1 MAGVVNFFLIWVAPF
16 AVMITTIIVIHELG
30 HFLVARA
37 CGVAIDQFS
46 VGFGRALWSRK
57 DRSGVEWRIGW
68 LPLGGY
74 VKFAGD
80 SNAAS
85 VPDQTDLTEMRA
97 AIVASEGVGAE
108 KKYLVFKP
116 LWQRALIVL
125 GGPAANFL
133 LAIVIYSIFLGA
145 FGEMVVSTRV
155 DSVTPGGAAAQAGF
169 RAGDVIKAAD
179 GRAMGSFLDVQTYVQ
194 YRAGVPIDF
203 TVERAGAAIH
213 VTATPGAVREKS
225 PVGGDQTIG
234 RLGLAARGGALKH
247 YGPLEAVERG
257 FSRTAEIS
265 ETTLY
270 VLGRIVTGQVAFDQL
285 HGVVGIAKLSGSI
298 TQDEVADARQAG
310 VNPLIAAAL
319 VMIQMAGGVSIS
331 VGILNLL
338 PIPVLDGGHLMFYAY
353 EFVVR
358 RPPRAA
364 VQAVAFH
371 AGLALLVV
379 LMVLTNW
386 SDLQRLHL
394 FHFLGSLF
402 S

>member
-1 MAGVVNFFLIWVAPF
+1 MAGVLNYFLIWVAPF
-16 AVMITTIIVIHELG
+16 ALMITSIIVIHELG

-125 GGPAANFL
+125 GGPAANFF
-133 LAIVIYSIFLGA
+133 LAIVLYSIFLGA
-145 FGEMVVSTRV
+145 FGELVTSTKV
-155 DSVTPGGAAAQAGF
+155 DSVIPGGAAAHAGF

-179 GRAMGSFLDVQTYVQ
+179 GRAMGSFQDVQTYVQ

-203 TVERAGAAIH
+203 TVERLGAAIH
-213 VTATPGAVREKS
+213 VTATPSAVQEKS
-225 PVGGDQTIG
+225 PVGGDQTVG

-257 FSRTAEIS
+257 FIRTAEIS

-270 VLGRIVTGQVAFDQL
+270 FLGRIVTGQVAFDQL
-285 HGVVGIAKLSGSI
+285 HGVVGIAQASGSI
-298 TQDEVADARQAG
+298 TQHAVADAREAG
-310 VNPLIAAAL
+310 VNPLIATAF
-319 VMIQMAGGVSIS
+319 VMIQMAGMMSVS

-364 VQAVAFH
+364 VQAVAFR

-379 LMVLTNW
+379 LMVLANW
-386 SDLQRLHL
+386 NDLQRQHL
-394 FHFLGSLF
+394 FHFLGS
-402 S
+402 